1 MTPATPPIVSG
12 KLPDIHVWMT
22 LGEAADS
29 LDTSVETIGLRVR
42 EGDLES
48 RLNDDGDQ
56 QVLVCLPKK
65 PAPAPAVEEDWVD
78 RLLSDFPDGQ
88 RLAPM
93 SKSPEWK
100 RADIRPRTTRSARL
114 AWAMAAVM
122 FLVAGTGA
130 VIAASIVSTA
140 RETSRDL
147 SRKLEMVSLA
157 ANDLSTQ
164 RDQLRLQLSDAGA
177 ALEKVQ
183 GELAVDRSVEDTL
196 FKAVQAAHA
205 GKASDTNSVF
215 ADSAH

>member
-1 MTPATPPIVSG
+1 
-12 KLPDIHVWMT
+12 
-22 LGEAADS
+22 
-29 LDTSVETIGLRVR
+29 
-42 EGDLES
+42 
-48 RLNDDGDQ
+48 
-56 QVLVCLPKK
+56 
-65 PAPAPAVEEDWVD
+65 
-78 RLLSDFPDGQ
+78 
-88 RLAPM
+88 
-93 SKSPEWK
+93 
-100 RADIRPRTTRSARL
+100 
-114 AWAMAAVM
+114 MAAVM

-130 VIAASIVSTA
+130 VIAASMISSA

-164 RDQLRLQLSDAGA
+164 KDQLRLQLSDAGA

-205 GKASDTNSVF
+205 SKASVANSVF

>member
-48 RLNDDGDQ
+48 RLNDDGAQ
-56 QVLVCLPKK
+56 QVLVCLPKR
-65 PAPAPAVEEDWVD
+65 PAPAPPVEEDWVD

-88 RLAPM
+88 RLASI
-93 SKSPEWK
+93 SKSREWK
-100 RADIRPRTTRSARL
+100 QADNSPRTTRSAKL
-114 AWAMAAVM
+114 VWAMAAVM

-130 VIAASIVSTA
+130 VIAASMVSTA
-140 RETSRDL
+140 RKTSHDL

-177 ALEKVQ
+177 TLEKIQ

-196 FKAVQAAHA
+196 FKAVQAAHSA
-205 GKASDTNSVF
+205 KGSVANSVF